1 MLGTRQSMC
10 LAVLHTSNVILSFK
24 YERHENALIC
34 DLYGFYVSCPDNC
47 AAHFAAG
54 AHCALQPG
62 VNIMPRT
69 YPFFW
74 LILQNIPPLSTCS
87 PADLHGGVV
96 PGAGGAGLLHRLL
109 HAGAGQ
115 PQQRPRPRARAQR
128 RVVVSR
134 VRVVSQAEGAAKMFQ
149 IDGNNAFKFL
159 CNRKQKAL

>member
-10 LAVLHTSNVILSFK
+10 LAVLQTSNVILSFK

-34 DLYGFYVSCPDNC
+34 DLYGFYVSCRDNC
-47 AAHFAAG
+47 AAHFTAG

-62 VNIMPRT
+62 VNISLRI
-69 YPFFW
+69 YPY
-74 LILQNIPPLSTCS
+74 ILLACSEEYPPLSTCS

-134 VRVVSQAEGAAKMFQ
+134 VRVVSQAAGVA
-149 IDGNNAFKFL
+149 N
-159 CNRKQKAL
+159 